1 MATLKLKNI
10 NKVYDNGVQAVF
22 DFNIDINDKEFI
34 VFVGPSGCGKSTTL
48 RMIAGLEEIT
58 SGELYIDDHLV
69 NSVVP
74 KDRDIAMVFQNYA
87 LYPHMTVYNNMAFA
101 LKLRKI
107 PCPLFEKSEEVDAI
121 RKENYALYRHIK
133 SLKYKIKKLHEPKEL
148 LDDVDASLEQIYAN
162 EEKIAKMQKPIIGI
176 YEEQIKRSSKEKKA
190 LESEKTKLEAQTQ
203 HYSPEQYE
211 LYNSAINDT
220 KAMIADTKNGI
231 EALEKSRTLENT
243 RQVTAQI
250 KRLTKKQQYLLEKK
264 NDLEAKAQ
272 KVSLETLN
280 VLKEGIKQKEV
291 QIEEKQKEIEYYSNN
306 QVHVYKSRKLSAYE
320 IALEIYKFAATLD
333 LRKYLF
339 RKPAALSGGQ
349 RQRVALGRAI
359 VRKPKV
365 FLMDEPLS
373 NLDAKL
379 RVQTRSEIS
388 KIHKRVG
395 ATTIYVT
402 HDQTEAMTM
411 ADRIVVM
418 KDGYVQQIDSP
429 ERVYN
434 DPSNLF
440 VAGFIGN
447 PPMNFVET
455 TFDGKKLTIAGE
467 KPVEIKLNK
476 EQIALLSAH
485 KEAPYD
491 VTVGIRPESIYLK
504 GDPKLGKDAQ
514 IYDIICDFRELLG
527 YDLIVYT
534 FINEQRLLFKLSSE
548 TGVKSD
554 DKLSIGFNGSSL
566 YFFDKETTKRIK

>member
-1 MATLKLKNI
+1 MANLKLKNI

-107 PCPLFEKSEEVDAI
+107 ACPLFEKSEEVDAI
-121 RKENYALYRHIK
+121 HEKNIRLYRQIL
-133 SLKYKIKKLHEPKEL
+133 SINRKIKKQHEPKEL
-148 LDDVDASLEQIYAN
+148 LDQVDAILEEIFKN
-162 EEKIAKMQKPIIGI
+162 EEEITKIQKPIIGI
-176 YEEQIKRSSKEKKA
+176 YEEKIQKLEKEVKTLYKEKA
-190 LESEKTKLEAQTQ
+190 KLE
-203 HYSPEQYE
+203 
-211 LYNSAINDT
+211 
-220 KAMIADTKNGI
+220 K
-231 EALEKSRTLENT
+231 
-243 RQVTAQI
+243 
-250 KRLTKKQQYLLEKK
+250 LLEKASEEVTPVIK
-264 NDLEAKAQ
+264 TGISQ
-272 KVSLETLN
+272 KDS
-280 VLKEGIKQKEV
+280 
-291 QIEEKQKEIEYYSNN
+291 QIEARQKEIEYFSNN
-306 QVHVYKSRKLSAYE
+306 KVHVYRDRKLTKYE
-320 IALEIYKFAATLD
+320 IALEIYKFAAILD

-429 ERVYN
+429 EKVYS
-434 DPSNLF
+434 DPNNLF

-447 PPMNFVET
+447 PPMNFLEAK
-455 TFDGKKLTIAGE
+455 FDGKKLIVAGE
-467 KPVEIKLNK
+467 KSFEIKLAK
-476 EQIALLSAH
+476 EQIELLKKH
-485 KEAPYD
+485 KDGEYE
-491 VTVGIRPESIYLK
+491 VTVGLRPENIYED

-514 IYDIICDFRELLG
+514 KLDIVCDFRELLG

-534 FINEQRLLFKLSSE
+534 FINEQRLLFKLASE
-548 TGVKSD
+548 TGIKPE
-554 DKLSIGFNGSSL
+554 DKLTIGFNSSAL
-566 YFFDKETTKRIK
+566 YFFDKETTNRIK

>member
-22 DFNIDINDKEFI
+22 DFNIDVNDKEFI

-69 NSVVP
+69 NTVVP

-87 LYPHMTVYNNMAFA
+87 LYPHMTVYNNMAFS
-101 LKLRKI
+101 LKLRNI
-107 PCPLFEKSEEVDAI
+107 PCPLYEPNEQVE
-121 RKENYALYRHIK
+121 
-133 SLKYKIKKLHEPKEL
+133 SLKKKNFELYHRLPSINRKIKKLHEPKEL
-148 LDDVDASLEQIYAN
+148 LDQVDEILNEIYAN
-162 EEKIAKMQKPIIGI
+162 EEEIKKLQKPVIGI
-176 YEEQIKRSSKEKKA
+176 YAQKIH
-190 LESEKTKLEAQTQ
+190 KLEKEYKTLLNEK
-203 HYSPEQYE
+203 S
-211 LYNSAINDT
+211 
-220 KAMIADTKNGI
+220 K
-231 EALEKSRTLENT
+231 LEKQLSKNFDDVARNTITEGISQKESQLKATENEINYYKNNEVHVCKD
-243 RQVTAQI
+243 R
-250 KRLTKKQQYLLEKK
+250 KLTK
-264 NDLEAKAQ
+264 
-272 KVSLETLN
+272 
-280 VLKEGIKQKEV
+280 
-291 QIEEKQKEIEYYSNN
+291 
-306 QVHVYKSRKLSAYE
+306 YE

-333 LRKYLF
+333 LRRYLF

-429 ERVYN
+429 EKIYE
-434 DPSNLF
+434 DPNNLF

-447 PPMNFVET
+447 PPMNFLET
-455 TFDGKKLTIAGE
+455 TFDGEKLFVNGE
-467 KPVEIKLNK
+467 NKIELKLSK
-476 EQIALLSAH
+476 EQVNLLKKY
-485 KEAPYD
+485 KEGSYE
-491 VTVGIRPESIYLK
+491 VTIGIRPEMIYLK
-504 GDPKLGKDAQ
+504 GDQKLTKDAQ
-514 IYDIICDFRELLG
+514 ILNVVCDFRELLG

-534 FINEQRLLFKLSSE
+534 YINNQKLLVKLPSE
-548 TGVKSD
+548 TRIKPED
-554 DKLSIGFNGSSL
+554 NLSIGFNNSSFF
-566 YFFDKETTKRIK
+566 FFDKESTNRIK

>member
-10 NKVYDNGVQAVF
+10 NKIYDNGVQAVF
-22 DFNIDINDKEFI
+22 DFNIDVSDKEFI

-107 PCPLFEKSEEVDAI
+107 PCPLFEDSEEVAAL
-121 RKENYALYRHIK
+121 RKENIKLYHQLRPLNRKIKKKHEPQELLDEVDRILDQIYAREEQIS
-133 SLKYKIKKLHEPKEL
+133 SLQRPVIGIYVEKIKKLE
-148 LDDVDASLEQIYAN
+148 
-162 EEKIAKMQKPIIGI
+162 
-176 YEEQIKRSSKEKKA
+176 KEKKI
-190 LESEKTKLEAQTQ
+190 LLREKTKLEKQLQ
-203 HYSPEQYE
+203 
-211 LYNSAINDT
+211 SATED
-220 KAMIADTKNGI
+220 A
-231 EALEKSRTLENT
+231 ALT
-243 RQVTAQI
+243 I
-250 KRLTKKQQYLLEKK
+250 
-264 NDLEAKAQ
+264 
-272 KVSLETLN
+272 
-280 VLKEGIKQKEV
+280 KEGIAQKEH
-291 QIEEKQKEIEYYSNN
+291 QLEEKVKEIDYYTNN
-306 QVHVYKSRKLSAYE
+306 NVHVYKDRKLSKYE

-333 LRKYLF
+333 LRQYLF

-418 KDGYVQQIDSP
+418 KNGYVQQIDSP
-429 ERVYN
+429 EKVYS
-434 DPSNLF
+434 DPQNLF
-440 VAGFIGN
+440 VAGFIGS
-447 PPMNFVET
+447 PPMNFLET
-455 TFDGKKLTIAGE
+455 WFDGNKLVVDGE
-467 KPVEIKLNK
+467 TPLEIKLTK
-476 EQIALLSAH
+476 EQIELLKNH
-485 KEAPYD
+485 KEAPYN
-491 VTVGIRPESIYLK
+491 VTIGIRPENIYEK
-504 GDPKLGKDAQ
+504 GDSKLDKNAQ
-514 IYDIICDFRELLG
+514 TLDVVCDFRELLG

-534 FINEQRLLFKLSSE
+534 YVNGQKILVKLASE
-548 TGVKSD
+548 TGIKSD
-554 DKLSIGFNGSSL
+554 DKLTIGFNASAL
-566 YFFDKETTKRIK
+566 YFFDKETTNRIK

>member
-1 MATLKLKNI
+1 MKLFFGILLWESHMATLKLKNI

-22 DFNIDINDKEFI
+22 DFNIDVNDKEFI

-58 SGELYIDDHLV
+58 SGELYIDEHLV

-107 PCPLFEKSEEVDAI
+107 PCPLYKENEEANEI
-121 RKENYALYRHIK
+121 RKENLKLYHQLAPLNR
-133 SLKYKIKKLHEPKEL
+133 KIKKQHEPKEL
-148 LDDVDASLEQIYAN
+148 LDKVDEILEEIYRN
-162 EEKIAKMQKPIIGI
+162 EEKIVSLQTPIIGF
-176 YEEQIKRSSKEKKA
+176 YQDKIKKLEKEYKIIQKEKSKLYKQLDKA
-190 LESEKTKLEAQTQ
+190 LLKENKDV
-203 HYSPEQYE
+203 
-211 LYNSAINDT
+211 NAINV
-220 KAMIADTKNGI
+220 MQNGI
-231 EALEKSRTLENT
+231 E
-243 RQVTAQI
+243 
-250 KRLTKKQQYLLEKK
+250 
-264 NDLEAKAQ
+264 Q
-272 KVSLETLN
+272 KDNQL
-280 VLKEGIKQKEV
+280 KQK
-291 QIEEKQKEIEYYSNN
+291 QEEIDYFKNN
-306 QVHVYKSRKLSAYE
+306 KVHVYKDRKLTKYE

-429 ERVYN
+429 EMLYS
-434 DPSNLF
+434 DPQNLF
-440 VAGFIGN
+440 VAGFIGS
-447 PPMNFVET
+447 PPMNFLET
-455 TFDGKKLTIAGE
+455 KFDGEKLIIPGE
-467 KPVEIKLNK
+467 KPIEIQLTK
-476 EQIALLSAH
+476 EQIRAL
-485 KEAPYD
+485 KEYKDGPYE
-491 VTVGIRPESIYLK
+491 VTIGIRPEDIYQK
-504 GDPKLGKDAQ
+504 GDQKLEKGAQ
-514 IYDIICDFRELLG
+514 TFDVVCDFRELLG

-534 FINEQRLLFKLSSE
+534 YINEQKILVKLESQTRIKSE
-548 TGVKSD
+548 DALTV
-554 DKLSIGFNGSSL
+554 GFNKESL
-566 YFFDKETTKRIK
+566 YFFDKETTNRIKLVKKGLKNHEEKD